1 MATVLAALIGAF
13 FGSMGAVALQEWLR
27 ARRERREHR
36 EALVNRYLFQL
47 QDAVEA
53 LWHRVYNVRHE
64 GGRGAMTPAYQ
75 ASTTVYALGRV
86 LAAERILTLEGVYPQ
101 LRDHYPELGETLQA
115 RRLSVELRF
124 ADFQQYDR
132 IALAEAVLEQDE
144 HGFRPS
150 TYLAFQARYLEGT
163 AGEASWLERARI
175 AVGGLGDDPTRMDA
189 WLDLLGTIAQLTSAA
204 TGIPTS
210 IAEKARTLARQVA
223 AGRGTVT
230 S

>member
-13 FGSMGAVALQEWLR
+13 CGSIGTVAVQEWLR
-27 ARRERREHR
+27 SRREHNQHR
-36 EALVNRYLFQL
+36 EALVRRYLFQL

-64 GGRGAMTPAYQ
+64 DGKGAMTPSYQ

-101 LRDHYPELGETLQA
+101 LKHHYPELGETLQV
-115 RRLSVELRF
+115 RRLSVELGF
-124 ADFQQYDR
+124 AGFQQYDR

-150 TYLAFQARYLEGT
+150 TYLAFQRLYAEGT
-163 AGEASWLERARI
+163 SGEASWLERART
-175 AVGGLGDDPTRMDA
+175 AVGGLGEDQAMMDG
-189 WLDLLGTIAQLTSAA
+189 WLDLLGKIAHLTSAA

-210 IAEKARTLARQVA
+210 IAKKDQTLRARL
-223 AGRGTVT
+223 GTP
-230 S
+230 

>member
-13 FGSMGAVALQEWLR
+13 FGSIGTVAVQEWLR

-36 EALVNRYLFQL
+36 EVLVHRYLFQL

-53 LWHRVYNVRHE
+53 LWHRVFNVRHE
-64 GGRGAMTPAYQ
+64 GGKGAMTPAYL

-86 LAAERILTLEGVYPQ
+86 LAAERILALEGVYPQ
-101 LRDHYPELGETLQA
+101 LKEHYPELGETLQA

-144 HGFRPS
+144 RGFRPS
-150 TYLAFQARYLEGT
+150 TYLAFQHRYVEG
-163 AGEASWLERARI
+163 ASGEASWLERART
-175 AVGGLGDDPTRMDA
+175 AVGGLGEDPRRMDG
-189 WLDLLGTIAQLTSAA
+189 WLDLLGKIAHLTSAA

-210 IAEKARTLARQVA
+210 IVEKERTLHARL
-223 AGRGTVT
+223 GR

>member
-1 MATVLAALIGAF
+1 
-13 FGSMGAVALQEWLR
+13 
-27 ARRERREHR
+27 
-36 EALVNRYLFQL
+36 
-47 QDAVEA
+47 
-53 LWHRVYNVRHE
+53 
-64 GGRGAMTPAYQ
+64 MTPAYQ

-101 LRDHYPELGETLQA
+101 LKHHYPELGETLQA

-144 HGFRPS
+144 RGFRPS
-150 TYLAFQARYLEGT
+150 TFLAFQHPYVEG
-163 AGEASWLERARI
+163 ASGEASWLERART
-175 AVGGLGDDPTRMDA
+175 AVGGLGEDPRSMDG
-189 WLDLLGTIAQLTSAA
+189 WLELMGKIAHLTSAA

-210 IAEKARTLARQVA
+210 NAEKEQTLQSRL
-223 AGRGTVT
+223 GR